1 MLDQLA
7 VPQFARLTDY
17 AGVWAIEPTAAAA
30 MWSRAQSTDLPKHV
44 AETQPPKLK
53 ADVIQTVKASNG
65 QRVAVVMLTGTLM
78 KAVSSM
84 DGGTSTVKAR
94 REIRAAVADQ
104 DVSAVVLAIDSPG
117 GTVAG
122 TADLAQEVLNA
133 KKKKPVVAFVSDL
146 GASAAY
152 WVASQ
157 ADAVFANN
165 ATALVGSIGTLAVV
179 YDMSGKAEKDGIKT
193 LVFGT
198 GPLKGAG
205 APGAPVSEA
214 QQDYFRAMVED
225 SQKSFDA
232 AVRKGREMT
241 DARLEKVKT
250 GGVFG
255 ATEAESLG
263 LIDGIKSFEQAVEE
277 AAAMSRRMK
286 REQNASNRAESPTQ
300 VLADDFERNL
310 NRGSML
316 VCPPGTKIT
325 QTRANGPTTPVR
337 TAQMDE
343 TVSGGAVVADAPKI
357 DIQAE
362 IAEFR
367 KAKAAEMQ
375 RVAGIE
381 KAAAGH
387 ADIIAEAIA
396 GGWTPDQAELKA
408 LKAGLS
414 SNVRPFNPAIVS
426 RGHEKDCTRDALAG
440 ALLLR
445 SGVKLDARLF
455 ASDAGFDRFPSWLR
469 ADIND
474 PERNRLMDGA
484 HKFKHLSAID
494 LARECVRLDGK
505 EVPYDRDAM
514 LQAAFSGGTLTN
526 IFTTS
531 VNAQLLGGYM
541 QAPDTTGGWTQTTD
555 VADFK
560 TNERPRLQTLGNSM
574 KKLPR
579 GSEADHEER
588 SDQAESYKIFRYAS
602 QYVVDEQDFIDDSLN
617 ALDSMPGDMGQKAAR
632 LRPDLVYYILL
643 ANPTLAATSR
653 ALFNT
658 TDGNLGSSA
667 ALNSANLKAAISAFT
682 LVREN
687 NVNLNL
693 TPTHLIVPTSLKFT
707 AKELVNS
714 AAIIIAGTAGSVT
727 ERGTMNTLQDENLQ
741 WVQDARLE
749 NGVVDPDTGTTGS
762 GSASTWFLASTMAK
776 TIEVAYRRGTGRAP
790 QVRSFTLDKGK
801 WGMGWD
807 INMDIGAKAMDW
819 HGMRKTTA

>member
-1 MLDQLA
+1 MLDSLL
-7 VPQFARLTDY
+7 VPAFSRVTDY

-30 MWSRAQSTDLPKHV
+30 LWSRAQATDMPKHV
-44 AETQPPKLK
+44 AETQPPKIK
-53 ADVIQTVKASNG
+53 AEQVQTVKASNG
-65 QRVAVVMLTGTLM
+65 ALVAVVMLTGTLM

-84 DGGTSTVKAR
+84 DAGTSTVKAR
-94 REIRAAVADQ
+94 REIRAAVADSE
-104 DVSAVVLAIDSPG
+104 VSAVVLAIDSPG

-122 TADLAQEVLNA
+122 TADLAQEVINA

-157 ADAVFANN
+157 ADAVYANN
-165 ATALVGSIGTLAVV
+165 ATALIGSIGTLAVV
-179 YDMSGKAEKDGIKT
+179 YDLSGKAEMDGIKT

-205 APGAPVSEA
+205 APGAPVSDE
-214 QQDYFRAMVED
+214 QQAYFRAMVED
-225 SQKSFDA
+225 SQKSFDR
-232 AVRKGREMT
+232 AVRLGRDMT

-255 ATEAESLG
+255 ATEAQDLG
-263 LIDGIKSFEQAVEE
+263 LIDGIKTFEQAVEE
-277 AAAMSRRMK
+277 AAAMSRRMR
-286 REQNASNRAESPTQ
+286 REANRT
-300 VLADDFERNL
+300 ADVQIG
-310 NRGSML
+310 RGEML
-316 VCPPGTKIT
+316 VLPAGTKVS
-325 QTRANGPTTPVR
+325 QPRAASPTTPVR
-337 TAQMDE
+337 TAQMEE
-343 TVSGGAVVADAPKI
+343 TVNAGAVADAPKI

-362 IAEFR
+362 IAAFR
-367 KAKAAEMQ
+367 KAQADEFA
-375 RVAGIE
+375 RVAAIK

-387 ADIIAEAIA
+387 EDIIAKAVAE
-396 GGWTPDQAELKA
+396 GWTAEKAELET
-408 LKAGLS
+408 LRAGLS
-414 SNVRPFNPAIVS
+414 SGVRPFNPAIVS
-426 RGHEKDCTRDALAG
+426 RSHEKDCTRDALAG

-445 SGVKLDARLF
+445 SGVKLDSRVF
-455 ASDAGFDRFPSWLR
+455 ASDAGFDRFPAWLR

-514 LQAAFSGGTLTN
+514 FQAAFSGGTLTN

-531 VNAQLLGGYM
+531 VNAQLIGGYM
-541 QAPDTTGGWTQTTD
+541 QAPDSTVGWTQKTD

-617 ALDSMPGDMGQKAAR
+617 ALDSMPGDMGAKAAR
-632 LRPDLVYYILL
+632 LCPDLVYYILL
-643 ANPTLAATSR
+643 SNPTLAATAR

-658 TDGNLGSSA
+658 TDGNIGSSS
-667 ALNSANLKAAISAFT
+667 ALSASTLKAAVSAFM
-682 LVREN
+682 LIREN

-693 TPTHLIVPTSLKFT
+693 TPTHLIVPPTLKFT
-707 AKELVNS
+707 AKELINS
-714 AAIIIAGTAGSVT
+714 SMIVIAGSTAS
-727 ERGTMNTLQDENLQ
+727 ERGNANTLSDEGLQ
-741 WVQDARLE
+741 YVADARLE

-776 TIEVAYRRGTGRAP
+776 TIEVAYLRGTGRAP

-819 HGMRKTTA
+819 RGLRKTTA